1 MTPMCETQSTTH
13 SLTAWLLQLE
23 QLYPMRTDFCEKAEG
38 LPILIHPLGCYPERE
53 IFRENK
59 LGWRGDRT
67 VALERLMC

>member
-1 MTPMCETQSTTH
+1 
-13 SLTAWLLQLE
+13 
-23 QLYPMRTDFCEKAEG
+23 MRTDFCEKAEG